1 MKLELH
7 FDILHIYS
15 FIALIPVRK
24 HDKHHIAKW
33 ILCLDMRSFIVSIY
47 ILLFQVKYQNI
58 NVAMNVV

>member
-33 ILCLDMRSFIVSIY
+33 ILCLDMRSFIVAIY

-58 NVAMNVV
+58 NVVTNVV